1 MLTDPPT
8 PHEAPEKPLSFAALV
23 VVLSI
28 LVTGWVHPNTIAAR
42 SVVTDCDREAA
53 DPWDGNRVAE
63 GVPFK
68 QIDGDRAV
76 EACQRA
82 LTDHPDDLRLNFQ
95 YGRSIMAREWKW
107 LRHAEVDPAPFIQK
121 AATAGYAPAQYYL
134 GYLHRHGYG
143 VARGFE
149 EAAPWYQTSAESGY
163 APAERLMGHEY
174 LTGGFIITGG
184 KRWGYPSYKDAA
196 RWLRKAAEQGY
207 VEAVADLGDLHNNRK
222 LTRDH
227 DQQEEALRRY
237 RTEFPDD
244 PSQAVRWYRQ
254 AAEEGH
260 VMAQNELGFLYA
272 SGWGVKRNYEQAV
285 FWYSN
290 AAEHIDTT
298 ETFDH
303 YPLFEVSPVKGWA
316 SEAAENLG
324 MLYLA
329 GRGVPKNEEIGARWI
344 HMAATKTANV
354 SAQAQL
360 GYLYLEGRGL
370 PEDPESGYRW
380 IKQASDNHYEHA
392 TLDQALLEATGHGT
406 ERNPRMAL
414 YRLNQLIASTNS
426 PFIQKIAKTY
436 AGDIRRS
443 NPGVEPW
450 SMFNRGAGK
459 NTTIGS
465 GTVLVGLALLAVLLG
480 DDQSGASISSSGID
494 EESRRRIQETRDY
507 AMVWCEAG
515 LGAGCF
521 GAGI

>member
-1 MLTDPPT
+1 
-8 PHEAPEKPLSFAALV
+8 
-23 VVLSI
+23 
-28 LVTGWVHPNTIAAR
+28 
-42 SVVTDCDREAA
+42 
-53 DPWDGNRVAE
+53 
-63 GVPFK
+63 
-68 QIDGDRAV
+68 
-76 EACQRA
+76 
-82 LTDHPDDLRLNFQ
+82 
-95 YGRSIMAREWKW
+95 
-107 LRHAEVDPAPFIQK
+107 
-121 AATAGYAPAQYYL
+121 
-134 GYLHRHGYG
+134 
-143 VARGFE
+143 
-149 EAAPWYQTSAESGY
+149 
-163 APAERLMGHEY
+163 
-174 LTGGFIITGG
+174 
-184 KRWGYPSYKDAA
+184 
-196 RWLRKAAEQGY
+196 
-207 VEAVADLGDLHNNRK
+207 
-222 LTRDH
+222 
-227 DQQEEALRRY
+227 
-237 RTEFPDD
+237 
-244 PSQAVRWYRQ
+244 
-254 AAEEGH
+254 
-260 VMAQNELGFLYA
+260 
-272 SGWGVKRNYEQAV
+272 
-285 FWYSN
+285 
-290 AAEHIDTT
+290 
-298 ETFDH
+298 
-303 YPLFEVSPVKGWA
+303 
-316 SEAAENLG
+316 

-354 SAQAQL
+354 SAQAQF